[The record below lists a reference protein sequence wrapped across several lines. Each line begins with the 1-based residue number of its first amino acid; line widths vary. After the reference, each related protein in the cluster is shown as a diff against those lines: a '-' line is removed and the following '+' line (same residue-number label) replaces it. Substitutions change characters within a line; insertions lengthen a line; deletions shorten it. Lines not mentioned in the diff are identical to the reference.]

1 MKNKILFVLFI
12 LAVCILG
19 TVIARSQTI
28 TSSQIQGLQAQY
40 QADDAVLNS
49 ALQQEIYD
57 NAVINSRQVDYAKQD
72 QIIND
77 NLGFEQAINAE
88 FIAYNEAQNTVNSM
102 DTQGTLNA
110 V

>member
-57 NAVINSRQVDYAKQD
+57 NAGIYSVQRSSEYC
-72 QIIND
+72 
-77 NLGFEQAINAE
+77 
-88 FIAYNEAQNTVNSM
+88 
-102 DTQGTLNA
+102 
-110 V
+110 